1 MAGKRA
7 LVVNSSVLDVGGL
20 LILYIMNDIRLVL
33 KVRKKTREDGAL
45 THLLNEIGEVWRR
58 ALKAFRVTGL
68 SVQFVSCRLCTRAG
82 PGNRNTMVPG
92 NSTRPSPPT
101 QTSLNY
107 KAEKIMN
114 TPINCNCLSNF
125 RKCLQ
130 QHTSALF

>member
-101 QTSLNY
+101 Q
-107 KAEKIMN
+107 
-114 TPINCNCLSNF
+114 
-125 RKCLQ
+125 RV
-130 QHTSALF
+130 